1 MPTEVFNAPVKR
13 VTDKSGYHFFGY
25 YDKSPWDSE
34 DEYMLALQVTFE
46 NRPPKPDDT
55 ATIGILNPE
64 ENYTF
69 ESLAVTHAWNWQ
81 QGCML
86 QWIPGTRRKI
96 IYNDREDGRF
106 ISVILDIESGDLYN
120 LPLPIYTLS
129 HDGRKALTL
138 NFSRL
143 ARTRPGYGYVG
154 APDPYADEEAP
165 EEDGIYI
172 LDLRSCEAELI
183 ISIDQMARFN
193 PRSDMD
199 KAVHWFNHLL
209 FNPDDERFIFLHR
222 WSPELGKPWKTR
234 LLTANPSGEDV
245 YLLADD
251 DMVSHFDWRDSEH
264 ILTWARKR
272 GIGDRFFLFKDQS
285 EDFEI
290 IGDGILTR
298 DGHCSYS
305 PDRRWILTD
314 TYPDKNNERRLLLYN
329 PDEDR
334 LVEIGRFYS
343 KPELKGEIRCDL
355 HPRWSRD
362 GKRICIDSTHEG
374 TRQMYV
380 IEVSE
385 IVK

>member
-13 VTDKSGYHFFGY
+13 VTEKSGYHFFGY
-25 YDKSPWDSE
+25 YDKSPWDTE
-34 DEYMLALQVTFE
+34 DQHMLALQVTFE

-106 ISVILDIESGDLYN
+106 ISVIIDIESGDSYN

-154 APDPYADEEAP
+154 APDPYIDEEAP

-234 LLTANPSGEDV
+234 LLTANLNGEDV

-251 DMVSHFDWRDSEH
+251 DMVSHFDWRDSKH
-264 ILTWARKR
+264 ILAWARKR

-285 EDFEI
+285 GDFEI
-290 IGDGILTR
+290 IGDGILTV

-305 PDRRWILTD
+305 PDRRWILTC
-314 TYPDKNNERRLLLYN
+314 LLYTS
-329 PDEDR
+329 PSPR
-334 LVEIGRFYS
+334 
-343 KPELKGEIRCDL
+343 DL
-355 HPRWSRD
+355 STSRMP
-362 GKRICIDSTHEG
+362 S
-374 TRQMYV
+374 
-380 IEVSE
+380 SA
-385 IVK
+385 